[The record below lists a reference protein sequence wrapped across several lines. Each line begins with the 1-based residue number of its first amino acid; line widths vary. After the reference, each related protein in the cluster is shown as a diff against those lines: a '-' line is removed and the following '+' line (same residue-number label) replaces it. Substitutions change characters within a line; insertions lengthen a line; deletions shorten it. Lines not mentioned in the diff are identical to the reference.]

1 MQKIVSGISLPI
13 LGAIVSLLA
22 TNTFNIFNYFPF
34 VPDEYRYE
42 ICLTVYLAVFDF
54 LIRIVY
60 DLLVKILIKKFH
72 SEIQVIFCL
81 PNTESDIGIN
91 PTVVFNEEGQ
101 SQIDIRLKVSGQ
113 KKHFHGKRIQI
124 SQIACADFQVN
135 IKNEITEVEGN
146 NFYINLE
153 KLFANSNENDL
164 ESTHRLVL
172 IQTLDEIKYIAN
184 IKAEFL
190 GKPFNIKF
198 KSNFAKVKVG
208 ER

>member
-22 TNTFNIFNYFPF
+22 TNTFNIFNYFTF

-54 LIRIVY
+54 LIRNVY
-60 DLLVKILIKKFH
+60 DFLVRKLNKKFY

-91 PTVVFNEEGQ
+91 PRVVFNEEGQ

-135 IKNEITEVEGN
+135 IKNEITEVDGN

-172 IQTLDEIKYIAN
+172 IQTLDEIKYVCN

-190 GKPFNIKF
+190 DKPFNIKF

>member
-22 TNTFNIFNYFPF
+22 TNTFNIFNYFTF

-54 LIRIVY
+54 LIRNVY
-60 DLLVKILIKKFH
+60 DFLVRKLNKKFY

-91 PTVVFNEEGQ
+91 PRVVFNEEGQ

-113 KKHFHGKRIQI
+113 KKH
-124 SQIACADFQVN
+124 C
-135 IKNEITEVEGN
+135 
-146 NFYINLE
+146 
-153 KLFANSNENDL
+153 
-164 ESTHRLVL
+164 
-172 IQTLDEIKYIAN
+172 
-184 IKAEFL
+184 
-190 GKPFNIKF
+190 
-198 KSNFAKVKVG
+198 
-208 ER
+208 

>member
-101 SQIDIRLKVSGQ
+101 SQIDIR
-113 KKHFHGKRIQI
+113 
-124 SQIACADFQVN
+124 C
-135 IKNEITEVEGN
+135 
-146 NFYINLE
+146 
-153 KLFANSNENDL
+153 
-164 ESTHRLVL
+164 
-172 IQTLDEIKYIAN
+172 
-184 IKAEFL
+184 
-190 GKPFNIKF
+190 
-198 KSNFAKVKVG
+198 
-208 ER
+208 